1 MAVDSVGLAQ
11 ESSCDSIRGASRSRG
26 ESGFAILTMV
36 SILMAL
42 VGSYHYYNKGVGKT
56 QSQILTQGAKNFSLG
71 DVFAFNVINRVA
83 NIIKSGPKA
92 LCHDGSPA
100 SDSAFEG
107 LHEHTKTFRS
117 QSDSQRRNSLY
128 SLVEWEKGDTPGDV
142 VNCLVS
148 EGEELR
154 GITEFKVEVEA
165 YARGGA
171 GLQYVRIS
179 ASGKSKLPFDDALQA
194 SFEDSV
200 SFVISVGKREDF
212 GVIFDVTGS
221 NPVVV
226 TTNGAEVIFDVPVLM
241 VVDEDKGL
249 NLEKLVESGGEAWGG
264 GISFQRR
271 VVSNS
276 TYVDFASLR
285 FGNFLGAFPDG
296 IFIKSL
302 LEDEAHED
310 ASSYL
315 EDGATLGSGKCEHA
329 AKPGAQVEFTD
340 PNEEDF
346 LCARGKG
353 DTLSV
358 QLDGGEKIDT
368 LNVQCLAVEQ
378 IEVRGSGKL
387 SIEFPELAN
396 NFFGGRGTEGDN
408 DGFRAYCKN
417 FIVGFAD
424 IDNRN
429 ELKEK
434 IEAEDGA
441 SVGYNKKVIYYVR

>member
-11 ESSCDSIRGASRSRG
+11 ESSCDSIKGRASRSRG

-83 NIIKSGPKA
+83 NIIKSGPEA

-100 SDSAFEG
+100 PDAAFEP
-107 LHEHTKTFRS
+107 LHQHTKTFRS
-117 QSDSQRRNSLY
+117 QRESREGNSLFT
-128 SLVEWEKGDTPGDV
+128 LVQWQKGESISGV

-148 EGEELR
+148 EDEELR
-154 GITEFKVEVEA
+154 GITEFEVGVEA
-165 YARGGA
+165 SSRGGA
-171 GLQYVRIS
+171 GLQFVRIS

-200 SFVISVGKREDF
+200 SFILSVGRRGDF
-212 GVIFDVTGS
+212 GVIFDLRGS
-221 NPVVV
+221 NPGPVVV
-226 TTNGAEVIFDVPVLM
+226 ATNGAEVTFDVPVLM

-249 NLEKLVESGGEAWGG
+249 NLEKLVESGGEAWGED
-264 GISFQRR
+264 ISFQRR

-285 FGNFLGAFPDG
+285 FGDFLGVFPDG

-302 LEDEAHED
+302 LEGEAQED

-315 EDGATLGSGKCEHA
+315 EVEELPNAGQNEVDFNDDSDEQAPIIGQTNTLT
-329 AKPGAQVEFTD
+329 VILND
-340 PNEEDF
+340 EE
-346 LCARGKG
+346 KSN
-353 DTLSV
+353 TLEVRCLVV
-358 QLDGGEKIDT
+358 Q
-368 LNVQCLAVEQ
+368 Q
-378 IEVRGSGKL
+378 IEVRGPGVL
-387 SIEFPELAN
+387 NIEFPAGNRRLNIPESC
-396 NFFGGRGTEGDN
+396 R
-408 DGFRAYCKN
+408 N
-417 FIVGFAD
+417 FITPLGSL
-424 IDNRN
+424 NTRTSL
-429 ELKEK
+429 EQRLE
-434 IEAEDGA
+434 EDGA
-441 SVGYNKKVIYYVR
+441 PSLGYDEDVIYYLR